1 MTDNWSS
8 GDPIAAAA
16 RSLVERDVSAGFRTR
31 VLARLDRPPR
41 ATRWPWLAVPAAAAI
56 LAMWAV
62 LPARRVDLPDVS
74 RPVLVAARPP
84 LPPLM
89 AAIEQVAQVASEPV
103 RPSPVRASTEAP
115 APAGALEPSPAE
127 AAWRAAA
134 LPPLPTPV
142 PIDVAVTQPAPVTI
156 ALLKTEPLAV
166 PPIGLAPLGSDR
178 SPREP

>member
-89 AAIEQVAQVASEPV
+89 AAIEQGAAGPV
-103 RPSPVRASTEAP
+103 RQSQVPPSTEAP
-115 APAGALEPSPAE
+115 ASAVALEPSAAE

>member
-8 GDPIAAAA
+8 DDPIAAAA
-16 RSLVERDVSAGFRTR
+16 RSLVQRDVPAGFGTR
-31 VLARLDRPPR
+31 VLARLDRTPR

-62 LPARRVDLPDVS
+62 LPARDVDLPDVS

-84 LPPLM
+84 LPPSP

-134 LPPLPTPV
+134 LPPLPTPE
-142 PIDVAVTQPAPVTI
+142 PIEVAVTQPAPVTI
-156 ALLKTEPLAV
+156 ALLETEPLAV
-166 PPIGLAPLGSDR
+166 TRLAIVPLGSER